1 MESLPKLQGT
11 QPQVQWAE
19 KIRLDALTVIPPADV
34 ARIAKVH
41 DSTWWIA
48 NRYAL
53 KQGNFQEP
61 AEYQMIVGEPAPE
74 ASAPAQGF
82 AGDVPESFTRG
93 LEQAEMMEQELKE
106 QPDAIQFARSV
117 SQIPELAEITILA
130 LMGRAYKTKLAGE
143 LTRRAQEKLK
153 AFNSDFATKTNRDV
167 KAVNLLLGRKQ

>member
-11 QPQVQWAE
+11 EPQAQWAE
-19 KIRLDALTVIPPADV
+19 KIRSDALTIIPPADV

-53 KQGNFQEP
+53 KQGKFKEP
-61 AEYQMIVGEPAPE
+61 AEYQMGGPAPE

-82 AGDVPESFTRG
+82 AGDVPESFTKG
-93 LEQAEMMEQELKE
+93 LEQAEMLEQELKE